1 MKLQVMKGST
11 SVRLMVFVADSS
23 STTGA
28 GLTGLSSGTS
38 GLKWTYWRGDS
49 GNSGGVS
56 VTLTAGTRGTWAS
69 GGIVEIDGT
78 NMPGWYEI
86 GVPNNALAT
95 GANSVGMHLMG
106 ATNMAPL
113 PLEIQLT
120 GFDPNNATSLG
131 LANLDA
137 TISSRLS
144 AASYTA
150 PSSAPTVVEIRS
162 EMDAN
167 STRLAKLDA
176 EVSSRLSTAG
186 YTAADNAGIA
196 AIKERTD
203 RLPDSPAG
211 VGAAMTIEDGAIRD
225 ESFTLPTVGSGQAT
239 GLLGRMEQVWRY
251 FFKKA
256 TLGGGVLRTYADDGT
271 TVLTSQTVSDN
282 GQTQT
287 REEAA

>member
-28 GLTGLSSGTS
+28 GLTGLSSSTS
-38 GLKWTYWRGDS
+38 GLKWTYWRGDI
-49 GNSGGVS
+49 GNSGGVA
-56 VTLTAGTRGTWAS
+56 VTLTAGTRGTWGS

-95 GANSVGMHLMG
+95 GADSVGMHLMG

-150 PSSAPTVVEIRS
+150 
-162 EMDAN
+162 
-167 STRLAKLDA
+167 
-176 EVSSRLSTAG
+176 
-186 YTAADNAGIA
+186 ADNAGIA

-211 VGAAMTIEDGAIRD
+211 VGAAMTIEDGAISD
-225 ESFTLPTVGSGQAT
+225 ESFTLPTVGSGPAT

-271 TVLTSQTVSDN
+271 TVLTSQTVTDN

-287 REEAA
+287 RGEAA